1 MTSQMPK
8 RIASTRRR
16 WTIRV
21 FLAAVFG
28 IVLTQFFVYW
38 PASVQD
44 QSIIMQ
50 DGRRELG
57 ITKVRSPEYIRQF
70 AHPLSSAF
78 TSEMTFA
85 TQWTEFNYLGPKDE
99 LSDWDPTD
107 PDQIPIS
114 VGITRFHFGWPFRAM
129 YFDLIGISTEGRWD
143 HMRSYFDSVNAAAG
157 LNVGIETPDWWP
169 AVRKNDR
176 LPIRPHLGGLTSEHG
191 YLCISVDHHRSADS
205 MDDHGEKTQERPLR
219 GVCVS
224 N

>member
-1 MTSQMPK
+1 
-8 RIASTRRR
+8 
-16 WTIRV
+16 
-21 FLAAVFG
+21 VFG

-176 LPIRPHLGGLTSEHG
+176 LPIRPHLGGLLLNTG
-191 YLCISVDHHRSADS
+191 IFASVWIIIALLIRWMITERRRKRGHCVECAYQIEDLQVCPQCATTRS
-205 MDDHGEKTQERPLR
+205 
-219 GVCVS
+219 
-224 N
+224 